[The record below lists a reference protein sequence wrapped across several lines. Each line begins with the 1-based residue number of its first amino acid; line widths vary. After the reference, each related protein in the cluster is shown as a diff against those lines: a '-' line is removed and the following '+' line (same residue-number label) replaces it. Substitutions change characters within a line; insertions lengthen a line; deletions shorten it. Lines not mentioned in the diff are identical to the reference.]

1 MAIYGTP
8 SYYPGPKF
16 VVPKSYLPSVLF
28 GFGASVGITQTL
40 NQFRFDDLVNTQNHV
55 YCNLNPDLWSG
66 RAYARTM
73 DYMIVDWWLIVDPN
87 PSPLPLNFNVYWGYN
102 VHPMKPDLIIY
113 LPGFSTLYPFST
125 PPMYPG
131 YWQPPLP

>member
-8 SYYPGPKF
+8 TYFPHAKF
-16 VVPKSYLPSVLF
+16 VVPKSYLPRVLF
-28 GFGASVGITQTL
+28 GFGPSVGITQAA
-40 NQFRFDDLVNTQNHV
+40 NVFRFDDLTNPVVHV
-55 YCNLNPDLWSG
+55 HCTLNPDLWSS

-73 DYMIVDWWLIVDPN
+73 DYMIIDWYLIVDPN
-87 PSPLPLNFNVYWGYN
+87 PSPQPLNFNVYWGYN
-102 VHPMKPDLIIY
+102 VHPLKPDLIIY
-113 LPGFSTLYPFST
+113 IAGWTNLYAFPT